1 MGEIVNFLPSCN
13 YYFQRGMGFFS
24 KGQYQRA
31 AQCLER
37 AQSLAK
43 NTEEYV
49 LANCQLA
56 VCWQYAHQYQI
67 AIQRLQMLVPTHA
80 QHHPELYYFL
90 ANCYAYSG
98 EFQASWQHVQRYL
111 QSGQAMFKQEAAAL
125 QNELQ
130 TVLSD
135 F

>member
-1 MGEIVNFLPSCN
+1 MGEVINFLPSCN
-13 YYFQRGMGFFS
+13 YYFQRGMNFFS
-24 KGQYQRA
+24 KGQYQQA
-31 AQCLER
+31 AHCLER

-49 LANCQLA
+49 LSNCQLA
-56 VCWQYAHQYQI
+56 VCWQYAHQYQA
-67 AIQRLQMLVPTHA
+67 AIQRLQQLVPTHA
-80 QHHPELYYFL
+80 QQHPELHYFL

-98 EFQASWQHVQRYL
+98 EFQASWQHVRRYL
-111 QSGQAMFKQEAAAL
+111 QSGQPMFQQEAVAL
-125 QNELQ
+125 QDELQ